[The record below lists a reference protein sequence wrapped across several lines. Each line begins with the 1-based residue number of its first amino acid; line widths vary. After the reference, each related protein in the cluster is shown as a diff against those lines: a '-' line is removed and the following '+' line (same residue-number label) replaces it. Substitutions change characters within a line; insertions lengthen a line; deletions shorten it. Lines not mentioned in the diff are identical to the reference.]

1 MRKRAIG
8 ILACSSLAS
17 VGWSGDRVVMQGPV
31 RLYTAEDF
39 ASLRAT
45 NFDHYQRAERL
56 MVAANRLCL
65 PGAPKV
71 QKADLHN
78 SDDLSC
84 GHAFLTSNPP
94 KREISFTLDG
104 TQYVA
109 MVTITASPPKPMNV
123 H

>member
-1 MRKRAIG
+1 MRKRTIG

-17 VGWSGDRVVMQGPV
+17 VAWSGVMQGPV
-31 RLYTAEDF
+31 RLYTAEDL

-45 NFDHYQRAERL
+45 NFAHYERAQRL
-56 MVAANRLCL
+56 MAAANRLCL

-71 QKADLHN
+71 QKADLRS